1 MYIKKMKIQEG
12 IYRVEDTFEE
22 VTLIHSE
29 KNSCGKSTYLRC
41 LFYGLGYPIPQMK
54 GFDYAQITT
63 EICLEEKG
71 KEFLI
76 VRRLN
81 SLTVICQENQA
92 EIIFSLPH
100 EHNAFLGYIFNSE
113 KQKVLNNLLGIM
125 YIDQDKGWSLLNRG
139 TVIGRIKFSIE
150 ELLAGLADIDCD
162 KLLDKKRVL
171 QDNVDKYNAML
182 DINELSEEVYTNN
195 GEIFITDVE
204 KELSASIA
212 LIDLK
217 VRDIK
222 KKIQTLDHTIRQEAS
237 FWAFVDALGLKV
249 RHGEE
254 LIEVNRDNIVNALE
268 PTEYLLARKNLLI
281 SDMNALLNQRAKL
294 QNQLGNYYA
303 ANTELTA
310 FFGDTQETILNRQ
323 LAAFS
328 FDRDAISK
336 LLDKAQKDLKSVNKE
351 IQTALKNNNIY
362 IQKIYDYVK
371 KYSQILKIDD
381 KIDNRKNYIFTTDL
395 KSFSGATLQKLVFA
409 FKIAFL
415 KVIEEVLETKLVIVM
430 DSPRGKELDDENL
443 SLIMDIVKNELS
455 DNQVFIASIYDDF
468 AYDKKIVLKK
478 RAIEDRA

>member
-1 MYIKKMKIQEG
+1 M
-12 IYRVEDTFEE
+12 
-22 VTLIHSE
+22 
-29 KNSCGKSTYLRC
+29 
-41 LFYGLGYPIPQMK
+41 
-54 GFDYAQITT
+54 
-63 EICLEEKG
+63 
-71 KEFLI
+71 
-76 VRRLN
+76 
-81 SLTVICQENQA
+81 
-92 EIIFSLPH
+92 
-100 EHNAFLGYIFNSE
+100 
-113 KQKVLNNLLGIM
+113 
-125 YIDQDKGWSLLNRG
+125 
-139 TVIGRIKFSIE
+139 
-150 ELLAGLADIDCD
+150 
-162 KLLDKKRVL
+162 DKKRVL

-222 KKIQTLDHTIRQEAS
+222 KKIQTLDHAIRQETS
-237 FWAFVDALGLKV
+237 FWAFIDTLGLKV

-310 FFGDTQETILNRQ
+310 FFDDTQETILNRQ

-328 FDRDAISK
+328 FDRDTISK
-336 LLDKAQKDLKSVNKE
+336 LLDKAQKDLKAVNKE

-415 KVIEEVLETKLVIVM
+415 KAIEEVLETKLVIVM

-468 AYDKKIVLKK
+468 AYDKKIVLKR
-478 RAIEDRA
+478 RAIEDRE